1 MSLTATA
8 PLPRPVSVLCTPG
21 GLFPGRRKTAADT
34 PTRNEPRV
42 KNMEKHHK
50 FSIWY
55 VIIAIW
61 GVFLLNNLIVSSYGP
76 KNLAYSDFLT
86 ALRNGE
92 IVDVAITGDVISGA
106 MKTTD
111 QGEAKDVPFVTR
123 RVDPALSDELGKY
136 NVTFRSQP
144 ESTFLRDL
152 MSWVLPILLF
162 FGIWY
167 FMMQRMNPG
176 GGVMAFGRN
185 KAKVFAEKD
194 IETRFSDVAGCD
206 EAKEEL
212 KEIIDYLKEPERFQ
226 HLGGRMPKGVL
237 LVGPPG
243 TGKTLLARAVAGE
256 AEVPFFSISG
266 SEFVEMFV
274 GVGAARVRELF
285 TQAREKAPCII
296 FIDELDAIGKA
307 RGMAVVGGHDE
318 REQTLNQLLVEM
330 DGFDPRVGVI
340 IMAATNRPE
349 TLDPALLRAGRFDR
363 QVLVDKPDV
372 AGRLAILEVH
382 AKNVRLGPDADLS
395 TIAKKTPGFSG
406 ADLANAVNEAAL
418 LAARRG
424 KQAVEM
430 ADLDEAVD
438 RIVAGLEKKNRVINP
453 KEKEIVAYHE
463 TGHALVAHFTPGADK
478 VHKISIV
485 PRGIGALGYT
495 QQLPTEDRYLMTR
508 SELFG
513 RIDVLLGGRA
523 AEGLIFGDVSTG
535 AHNDLQRATDIA
547 RAMVSEYGMG
557 TTLGPATFPR
567 QNRPVF
573 LSPEQ
578 APLAGREY
586 SEATAASLD
595 QEIKAILTDRMAHV
609 SRLLTEKRPSLERV
623 ARELLDAEVLDDAR
637 FAALVAESEGTGGA
651 A

>member
-1 MSLTATA
+1 
-8 PLPRPVSVLCTPG
+8 
-21 GLFPGRRKTAADT
+21 
-34 PTRNEPRV
+34 
-42 KNMEKHHK
+42 MEKHHK

-86 ALRNGE
+86 ALRGGE
-92 IVDVAITGDVISGA
+92 IVDVAITGDVISGTMRTMEKGDA
-106 MKTTD
+106 H
-111 QGEAKDVPFVTR
+111 EVRFVTR
-123 RVDPALSDELGKY
+123 RVDPALSDELAKH
-136 NVTFRSQP
+136 NVTFRAQP
-144 ESTFLRDL
+144 ESTFLRDI

-162 FGIWY
+162 CGIWY

-185 KAKVFAEKD
+185 KAKLFAEKD
-194 IETRFSDVAGCD
+194 IETRFTDVAGCD

-226 HLGGRMPKGVL
+226 NLGGRMPKGVL

-382 AKNVRLGPDADLS
+382 AKNVKLSPDANLS

-406 ADLANAVNEAAL
+406 ADLANAINEAAL

-424 KQAVEM
+424 KQAVDM

-463 TGHALVAHFTPGADK
+463 TGHALVARFTPGADK

-495 QQLPTEDRYLMTR
+495 QQLPTEDRYLMTKA
-508 SELFG
+508 ELLG

-523 AEGLIFGDVSTG
+523 AEALIFGDVSTG

-557 TTLGPATFPR
+557 ATLGPATFPR

-586 SEATAASLD
+586 SEATAARLD
-595 QEIKAILTDRMAHV
+595 EEVKGILMDRMDHV
-609 SRLLTEKRPSLERV
+609 SDLLAAKRPALERV
-623 ARELLDAEVLDDAR
+623 ARRLLDQEVLDDAQ
-637 FAALVAESEGTGGA
+637 FEALLDAAPGPGPA